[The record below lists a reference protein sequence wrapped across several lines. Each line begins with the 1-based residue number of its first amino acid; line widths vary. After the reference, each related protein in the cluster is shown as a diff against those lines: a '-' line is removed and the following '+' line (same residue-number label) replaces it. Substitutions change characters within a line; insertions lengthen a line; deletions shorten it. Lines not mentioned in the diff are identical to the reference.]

1 MHDARYDHMQTVI
14 PFYQVTDEFTE
25 EELTS
30 VEGHCLYYLHVYPS
44 KEFEERY
51 SSSNAVQTTTMLV
64 FAFIFMITAFL
75 MFDTFVVR
83 RNRKLL
89 IAMTRTNAIVSS
101 MFPSNVRDRI
111 FAQAKN
117 ESEEKKALNGK
128 SRLKTFLSSGTD
140 DNEMDDEN
148 DEYMYKTKPIADL
161 FPETTVLF
169 AGKHS
174 RSKEATSQDRQQF
187 DRKH

>member
-1 MHDARYDHMQTVI
+1 MHDARYDDMETII
-14 PFYQVTDEFTE
+14 PFYEVTDDFTE
-25 EELTS
+25 EELIA
-30 VEGHCLYYLHVYPS
+30 VKGHCLFYLHVYPS
-44 KEFEERY
+44 NEFEERY
-51 SSSNAVQTTTMLV
+51 KSSNAVRTTAMLV
-64 FAFIFMITAFL
+64 FAFVFMITAFL

-128 SRLKTFLSSGTD
+128 SRLKTFLSSGTED
-140 DNEMDDEN
+140 DREMDDGN
-148 DEYMYKTKPIADL
+148 DQYMYKTKPIADL

-174 RSKEATSQDRQQF
+174 RSKEATSQD
-187 DRKH
+187 